1 LKKHLLVLTGLFALL
16 AATPQLARTQ
26 DPPPAQDQESRKP
39 RTPDEVAAML
49 DGKLSLSDDQK
60 AKIQQIVAERQQRI
74 RELTDTSGRRR
85 RRGRQIKSIYEESED
100 KIIALLND
108 DQKQKYK
115 EIQKQMREHARQRKH
130 DRGSN

>member
-1 LKKHLLVLTGLFALL
+1 MKKHLFVLTGLFALL
-16 AATPQLARTQ
+16 ASTPQTSRAQ
-26 DPPPAQDQESRKP
+26 DPPPARDQESRKP

-74 RELTDTSGRRR
+74 RELMDTSGRRR
-85 RRGRQIKSIYEESED
+85 RRGRQIKSIYEESD
-100 KIIALLND
+100 HKIMALLNN

-115 EIQKQMREHARQRKH
+115 EIQKQMREHARQRRH